1 MNDIFSYLNPENE
14 TFETL
19 KNYIKNKKFFNDMD
33 INPLL
38 YAEYISNYI
47 LLLFIY
53 KYHIKN
59 IQSSPRKTPNNQ
71 IPTEEHRRNAFAH

>member
-1 MNDIFSYLNPENE
+1 MNDIFSCLDLKSM

-19 KNYIKNKKFFNDMD
+19 KNSIKNKKSFSNVD

-38 YAEYISNYI
+38 YTEYIPSHI

-59 IQSSPRKTPNNQ
+59 IQSSPRKTPNNL
-71 IPTEEHRRNAFAH
+71 ISAEEHRRNAFAH